1 MLSFAPLNQLR
12 SCSSV
17 SVAMEEDYIIFF
29 SGEGEGRVE
38 RRAKKTQVTAER
50 LAQIFRVGHTADY
63 CNWAYVSQVFCFR
76 GECMWQLWKNLKGWW
91 CGTLTSTILVT
102 FQFHVTGW
110 GPWVC
115 ISSITIICGM
125 TYSKYLCQALRC
137 NLRFFSSS
145 FYSSFSFS
153 WEKNII
159 FLHCSKIETDL
170 KKQMTATA
178 RESIVGFHMAS
189 LEKFGHFPST

>member
-1 MLSFAPLNQLR
+1 
-12 SCSSV
+12 
-17 SVAMEEDYIIFF
+17 MEEDYIIFF

-50 LAQIFRVGHTADY
+50 LAQIFRVGHTADC

-76 GECMWQLWKNLKGWW
+76 GEYMWQLWKNLKGWW
-91 CGTLTSTILVT
+91 CRSSNVNYFDYFPVSCDGVESV
-102 FQFHVTGW
+102 
-110 GPWVC
+110 VC

-137 NLRFFSSS
+137 NLRFLARLSTLRSPS
-145 FYSSFSFS
+145 P
-153 WEKNII
+153 EKKNII
-159 FLHCSKIETDL
+159 FFHYSKIETDL
-170 KKQMTATA
+170 KKQMTSIG

-189 LEKFGHFPST
+189 PKFKLQNYRSYWDFTFMMY